1 MFNNDRSE
9 VSVVNS
15 LAVSAGHIH
24 DFQCDKRDKN
34 CNFPGKQDIVLTC
47 KHKYSLI
54 VASLIHQALF

>member
-9 VSVVNS
+9 VSVVNY

-34 CNFPGKQDIVLTC
+34 CAIFQVNK
-47 KHKYSLI
+47 
-54 VASLIHQALF
+54 ALF